1 MLRIDRVTT
10 ALDVTPSSEASDR
23 EPSSS
28 PVTVAAIFADPQA
41 RERVKE
47 LVREALNDQLR
58 ELERRGVV

>member
-10 ALDVTPSSEASDR
+10 ALDVTPSSQAPD

-28 PVTVAAIFADPQA
+28 PVTVAAIFADPRA

>member
-10 ALDVTPSSEASDR
+10 ELDMLPRPDTSGSPSSRQAG
-23 EPSSS
+23 
-28 PVTVAAIFADPQA
+28 VADIFADPLA

-47 LVREALNDQLR
+47 LVREALREQLR

>member
-10 ALDVTPSSEASDR
+10 ALDVMPSSQTPDR
-23 EPSSS
+23 DGESS
-28 PVTVAAIFADPQA
+28 PVTVAAIFADPRA
-41 RERVKE
+41 RQHVKE

>member
-10 ALDVTPSSEASDR
+10 ELDVMPSPTDR
-23 EPSSS
+23 ESS
-28 PVTVAAIFADPQA
+28 PGPATVAAILADPRA